1 MSSVYDNEY
10 LLTYLRI
17 LGKFTS
23 DTRTASIYI
32 GFYKGI
38 QSAGGAISYRINN
51 SNLSATNEFLIC
63 WILLAVS
70 LVIAVPVIIH
80 KIRDEVNEED
90 SAEEET
96 ATEMGP
102 ADIDK
107 EKANNVKNQKTE
119 ADGELLEKELETS
132 PA

>member
-96 ATEMGP
+96 ATEMEP
-102 ADIDK
+102 ADVDK